1 MPSPS
6 DSDSTDRP
14 LGADTGE
21 GPDSVA
27 DPVPDPAPSS
37 PRESSLSE
45 RDERILEFERQWWR
59 HAGAKEEAIRA
70 EFSLSAA
77 RYYQLLNAVIDLPG
91 AVRADP
97 MLIKRLQRAR
107 DERSQMRAARAFRSP
122 GPGADSAHPLPPE
135 SNN

>member
-1 MPSPS
+1 MSSPS
-6 DSDSTDRP
+6 DPNNTDRP
-14 LGADTGE
+14 L
-21 GPDSVA
+21 DS
-27 DPVPDPAPSS
+27 PSES
-37 PRESSLSE
+37 RSDSSGDSARDSARESSRDSSLSE
-45 RDERILEFERQWWR
+45 RDERILEFERQWWS

-70 EFSLSAA
+70 EFALSAA

-122 GPGADSAHPLPPE
+122 SRDADSSTLLPPE
-135 SNN
+135 SND

>member
-1 MPSPS
+1 MSSPS
-6 DSDSTDRP
+6 DPESTDH
-14 LGADTGE
+14 
-21 GPDSVA
+21 
-27 DPVPDPAPSS
+27 

-70 EFSLSAA
+70 EFALSAA

-122 GPGADSAHPLPPE
+122 GRDADSSTLLPPE
-135 SNN
+135 SND

>member
-1 MPSPS
+1 MSSPS
-6 DSDSTDRP
+6 DPESTDH
-14 LGADTGE
+14 
-21 GPDSVA
+21 
-27 DPVPDPAPSS
+27 

-45 RDERILEFERQWWR
+45 RDERILEFERQWWS

-70 EFSLSAA
+70 EFALSAA

-122 GPGADSAHPLPPE
+122 GRGADSSHLLPPE